1 MKFKNASFKNK
12 KLFGPFFNRFDVL
25 FIQKPTQVEGF
36 GMIWSEDKFYFNMF
50 YTNILFNLNL
60 I

>member
-1 MKFKNASFKNK
+1 
-12 KLFGPFFNRFDVL
+12 LFGPFFNRFDVL